1 MNTGGYIHNQIH
13 HMYKRIVSCAAT
25 PLDEVVIYHVNCYMF
40 TEIIMVLVMMYLV
53 Y

>member
-25 PLDEVVIYHVNCYMF
+25 PLDEVVIYVNYNMF
-40 TEIIMVLVMMYLV
+40 TEIITVLGMIYIV